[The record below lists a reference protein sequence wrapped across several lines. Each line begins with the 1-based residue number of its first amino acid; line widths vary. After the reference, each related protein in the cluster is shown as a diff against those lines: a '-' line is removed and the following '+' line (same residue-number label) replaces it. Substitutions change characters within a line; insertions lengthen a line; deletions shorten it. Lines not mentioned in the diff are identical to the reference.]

1 MADSK
6 IALITGAN
14 RGIGKEI
21 LISLSNDGFT
31 VIGTSR
37 SQQGIDDVN
46 NVLKSTNGSG
56 CGVIFDVT
64 DKNAVSTLNEKITS
78 EYGKV
83 SVLVNNAGITMDNL
97 LIRMSDKE
105 WDEVI
110 DTNLT
115 SIYRITKEFVKDMM
129 KERYGRV
136 INIGSVVG
144 VSGNVG
150 KQTIHQQNLLY

>member
-105 WDEVI
+105 
-110 DTNLT
+110 
-115 SIYRITKEFVKDMM
+115 
-129 KERYGRV
+129 
-136 INIGSVVG
+136 
-144 VSGNVG
+144 
-150 KQTIHQQNLLY
+150 